1 MLTRVIAEEKHK
13 NLTVFSVHPGVV
25 DTNMQQ
31 KIRGSDTESFPLH
44 QKFVDYATN
53 KELFSTDFV
62 ALKLLQIIEKKDDF
76 EEIILNLRD
85 FK

>member
-1 MLTRVIAEEKHK
+1 MLTRVITEEKHK
-13 NLTVFSVHPGVV
+13 NLTVFSVHPGIV

-31 KIRGSDTESFPLH
+31 KIRESDTGSFPLH
-44 QKFVDYATN
+44 QKFVDYSAN
-53 KELFSTDFV
+53 KELSSTNFV

-85 FK
+85 FE